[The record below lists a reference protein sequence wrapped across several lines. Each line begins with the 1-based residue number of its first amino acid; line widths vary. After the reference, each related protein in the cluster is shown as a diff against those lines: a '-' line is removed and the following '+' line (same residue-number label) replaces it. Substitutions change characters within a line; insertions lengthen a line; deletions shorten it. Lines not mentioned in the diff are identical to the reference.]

1 MSQSNS
7 ASSAKKSQVIG
18 KNFISKNEILAWI
31 NDLLKVNMT
40 LIEQLGSGTMYCQLL
55 DVIYPGQVPLSKV
68 KWTAK
73 LEYDFLHNFKIL
85 QQTFDKLQVPK
96 MIPVNKLAKA
106 KYQDNLE
113 FAQWIKAYFDINCKE
128 KGRGYD
134 ALKRRGNVV
143 PYFGFCKG
151 GVLPKQTLFFRN
163 PNEKLTLD
171 DFSSSS
177 FSSQHEP
184 EFPES
189 ESYSSNNN
197 IQGLF
202 KSESTPL
209 KQSSFFSNNSPQNS
223 SSSAQ
228 IKQQSF
234 STNIQKQSVSLNQ
247 ANSSFFQR
255 GEQQQS
261 ITPKNSF
268 FESNNSN
275 KEFSQFF
282 GKSEGQKIQD
292 NNCSF
297 FQKEKQQID
306 HNDQLQNKFTANKYG
321 NQGSNFFSSDQN
333 NQSTSIIESSFFSKQ
348 RALNSNLQSNQNNFF
363 NERSSDATSNNYS
376 NKLSCDKS
384 YEKKTPSLSTSNL
397 LSKFQQLTE
406 VSQILLK
413 KNSEMSEKS
422 NSNILQKPQQYED
435 KSPSNQNLQ
444 ITTEVNLGFQ
454 SDLFFKKDNSQN
466 ISNQQQ
472 QESEKLQTIKHEQNC
487 QPEEKSFQ
495 DSFFKGDQEQ
505 KSQNNIF
512 SNNENN
518 ILVKE
523 KSNQINQS
531 NNFSQQSDSQE
542 SNILYGNIC
551 SQESASNQLYE
562 GYQKQEFPNNISKDP
577 FQAQQNKTEG
587 LSSFGKQQD
596 KKNHIQNSLE
606 DLDSQNSYE
615 TPICKKQKK
624 NEESENFS
632 KDSEKY
638 NQTTV
643 QINNR
648 EDFDQIQ
655 QSENNFA
662 KNPSNKDKVLQIF
675 QIIQMCQQDYDS
687 AMKQILNVIQ
697 NDKNQIVTQLY

>member
-1 MSQSNS
+1 MSHTNS
-7 ASSAKKSQVIG
+7 ASSAKKSSVIG

-113 FAQWIKAYFDINCKE
+113 FAQWMKAYFDINCKE

-197 IQGLF
+197 VQGLF

-209 KQSSFFSNNSPQNS
+209 KQSSFFSNNSPQS
-223 SSSAQ
+223 SSCGSAQ
-228 IKQQSF
+228 IKQQSYQM
-234 STNIQKQSVSLNQ
+234 NPPKQSASLNQ
-247 ANSSFFQR
+247 TSNSFFQR
-255 GEQQQS
+255 GEQNQS

-268 FESNNSN
+268 FEAGNSN

-282 GKSEGQKIQD
+282 GKSEGQKTQD
-292 NNCSF
+292 NTCSF
-297 FQKEKQQID
+297 FQKEKLQSEL
-306 HNDQLQNKFTANKYG
+306 NDQNQNKFIANKYG
-321 NQGSNFFSSDQN
+321 NQGNQN
-333 NQSTSIIESSFFSKQ
+333 NQGTSIIESSFFSKQ
-348 RALNSNLQSNQNNFF
+348 RAQNFNSQSNQNNFF
-363 NERSSDATSNNYS
+363 NINNEKDFDAASSNNS
-376 NKLSCDKS
+376 NKFSCDKS

-413 KNSEMSEKS
+413 KNSETSEKS
-422 NSNILQKPQQYED
+422 NLDIFQKQSQYED
-435 KSPSNQNLQ
+435 KSPSNSNLQ
-444 ITTEVNLGFQ
+444 ITKEVKLDFQ
-454 SDLFFKKDNSQN
+454 GDSFFKKDISQN
-466 ISNQQQ
+466 KQQQ
-472 QESEKLQTIKHEQNC
+472 QFDDQEKPQAETINHQQNC
-487 QPEEKSFQ
+487 QFEEKNFK
-495 DSFFKGDQEQ
+495 DNFFKAEQ
-505 KSQNNIF
+505 KNQNNIF
-512 SNNENN
+512 NCNENKIVN
-518 ILVKE
+518 E
-523 KSNQINQS
+523 KPGQINQS
-531 NNFSQQSDSQE
+531 NSFSQQSDSQE
-542 SNILYGNIC
+542 SNILYRNIC
-551 SQESASNQLYE
+551 SQESASNQE
-562 GYQKQEFPNNISKDP
+562 CDRNQNGEYQNNTNSNSI
-577 FQAQQNKTEG
+577 QIQQNITEDVS
-587 LSSFGKQQD
+587 SSFSKLEKND
-596 KKNHIQNSLE
+596 KINQIQNNLD

-624 NEESENFS
+624 NEDNENFS
-632 KDSEKY
+632 KGSERY

-643 QINNR
+643 QINNK
-648 EDFDQIQ
+648 EDLDQTLQ
-655 QSENNFA
+655 AENNFV
-662 KNPSNKDKVLQIF
+662 KNSSNKDKILKIF
-675 QIIQMCQQDYDS
+675 QIIQLCQCDYDS
-687 AMKQILNVIQ
+687 AMNQILNVIQ
-697 NDKNQIVTQLY
+697 N

>member
-1 MSQSNS
+1 MSQTNQ
-7 ASSAKKSQVIG
+7 ATSAKKSSIIS

-55 DVIYPGQVPLSKV
+55 DVIFPGQIPLSKV

-85 QQTFDKLQVPK
+85 QQAFDKLQVPK

-113 FAQWIKAYFDINCKE
+113 FAQWMKAYFDVNCKE

-189 ESYSSNNN
+189 ESFSSNNN

-209 KQSSFFSNNSPQNS
+209 KQSSFFSNSSPQNS
-223 SSSAQ
+223 CGSAQ
-228 IKQQSF
+228 TKQPSFSSYPQKQQA
-234 STNIQKQSVSLNQ
+234 SLNL
-247 ANSSFFQR
+247 ASNTFFQR
-255 GEQQQS
+255 GEQYQS

-268 FESNNSN
+268 LEASNNN
-275 KEFSQFF
+275 KEFSQFL
-282 GKSEGQKIQD
+282 GKSQGKKIQD
-292 NNCSF
+292 STCSF
-297 FQKEKQQID
+297 FQKEKQQSEL
-306 HNDQLQNKFTANKYG
+306 NDQLQNKSVANKYG
-321 NQGSNFFSSDQN
+321 NQTNNFFSSDQN
-333 NQSTSIIESSFFSKQ
+333 NQSTSIIESSFFNNQ
-348 RALNSNLQSNQNNFF
+348 RGQNSNFQSNQNNFF
-363 NERSSDATSNNYS
+363 SINNEQVTDVARSNNQ
-376 NKLSCDKS
+376 NKFSVDKS

-422 NSNILQKPQQYED
+422 NSKIYQKQQQYED
-435 KSPSNQNLQ
+435 KSPSNLNLQ
-444 ITTEVNLGFQ
+444 ITKEVNLEGD
-454 SDLFFKKDNSQN
+454 SFFKKDNSQN
-466 ISNQQQ
+466 ISIQQYVD
-472 QESEKLQTIKHEQNC
+472 SEKPQTVVDQQIC
-487 QPEEKSFQ
+487 QTEEKKFQ
-495 DSFFKGDQEQ
+495 DNFFQSDSCQ
-505 KSQNNIF
+505 KSQNIIF
-512 SNNENN
+512 IKNENN
-518 ILVKE
+518 VLKE
-523 KSNQINQS
+523 NTNQINQT

-551 SQESASNQLYE
+551 SQESASNQQYDGNQNQQDQNNITKNQKHIQQNLTE
-562 GYQKQEFPNNISKDP
+562 DIRSVNNFQKQDR
-577 FQAQQNKTEG
+577 
-587 LSSFGKQQD
+587 
-596 KKNHIQNSLE
+596 KNQIQNNFD
-606 DLDSQNSYE
+606 DLDQQNSYE

-624 NEESENFS
+624 NEENEIFS

-648 EDFDQIQ
+648 ENFDQTQ
-655 QSENNFA
+655 LAENNFVQ
-662 KNPSNKDKVLQIF
+662 NSSNKDKIMQIF
-675 QIIQMCQQDYDS
+675 QIIQLCQQDYDS

-697 NDKNQIVTQLY
+697 N